1 MNVPRLILPRERKT
15 QGDQLNPDRPNKRK
29 ISLDRGVRR
38 PPVYVTGSF
47 SAQAGLC
54 GQERWNS
61 RIAATVAS

>member
-1 MNVPRLILPRERKT
+1 MIVARLILPRELKK

-29 ISLDRGVRR
+29 IPLDRGVRR

-47 SAQAGLC
+47 GAQAGLC
-54 GQERWNS
+54 EQERWNS